1 MSANKTTRTTPP
13 AFDFADLP
21 DPTDETEAEV
31 SFAPLQSSAAPSV
44 TVECKPPPD
53 LSDMAK
59 VWCLIGRG
67 RSGKT
72 MLGRWQSERVAARGG
87 TQSVVALDQGGRR
100 GLVDYV
106 AGVKAPPTDDAEAGA
121 AWAERWLR
129 FLMGGKHN
137 GMADFGG
144 GDTILRRLVG
154 ERMPGLAEALEAE
167 GVAPV
172 AVYLVGTDPYD
183 LGALANLE
191 AAGFRPRAVAIVL
204 NEGLADPTQQRG
216 DFRRVLNH
224 SAFKAA
230 VARGAQVLWMPRLMP
245 EVAATVAARRLTFA
259 AAGGPPSPLP
269 PFEAARVRKW
279 SEAMAMEFDRI
290 RTWVAV

>member
-1 MSANKTTRTTPP
+1 MSTSKTPRPSTP

-21 DPTDETEAEV
+21 DPAGEDEAEV
-31 SFAPLQSSAAPSV
+31 AFAPLQSSAAPSV
-44 TVECKPPPD
+44 TVECGPPPD
-53 LSDMAK
+53 LSGMAK

-72 MLGRWQSERVAARGG
+72 MLGRWQAETVAARGG

-100 GLVDYV
+100 GLVDFV

-144 GDTILRRLVG
+144 GDTILRRLVE

-167 GVAPV
+167 GLAPV

-183 LGALANLE
+183 LGPLANLE
-191 AAGFRPRAVAIVL
+191 AAGFQPRAVAIVL
-204 NEGLADPTQQRG
+204 NEGLADPTQRRA
-216 DFRRVLNH
+216 DFRRVLGH
-224 SAFKAA
+224 SAFKLA
-230 VARGAQVLWMPRLMP
+230 VAHGAQVLWMPRLVP

-259 AAGGPPSPLP
+259 AAGGPPSPLA
-269 PFEAARVRKW
+269 PFDAARVRKW
-279 SEAMAMEFDRI
+279 SEAMAGEFDRV
-290 RTWVAV
+290 RSWVPA